1 MSKQSIHCVQNKLHS
16 MVRMSKQSIHCV
28 QNNYIQW
35 YACRSSRY
43 DYSWEDADSESE
55 LYALELEVPFIAIS
69 TAILVLK
76 ILGGGRLNPTLSLF
90 AGGWDAVLVDGCGTG
105 TGGRGRLGLRTELV
119 FPS

>member
-1 MSKQSIHCVQNKLHS
+1 MYKINYIQWYACRSSRYIVCKIH
-16 MVRMSKQSIHCV
+16 
-28 QNNYIQW
+28 YIQW

-90 AGGWDAVLVDGCGTG
+90 AGGWDAVDVDGCGTG
-105 TGGRGRLGLRTELV
+105 TGGRGRLGVEN
-119 FPS
+119 